1 METKKKNRGLIAIII
16 ILVIIVGIIAVWK
29 IFFDLPT
36 KKSDGIV
43 NKVKE
48 NIDSTPQKITDYA
61 RLEQISNKITLLES
75 MGPSN
80 STSGEYI
87 YSKDNLNVKDIPQQ
101 YKLYALVN
109 LETNKFDYSNGIQ
122 SGYDLIR
129 SKLNSDVSDEVI
141 NLNSATISYS
151 FLTKEYNEL
160 YGSSDLPKI
169 DLIGEEYC
177 TQLIA
182 DDTNEVFYAL
192 GECGNVDEINV
203 ETYFAEARTSSNKL
217 YADVYLAVVDSD
229 NNVYRDIRK
238 QKLVETNSNFTL
250 DNTNYKKYGHYQYTF
265 NLDDN
270 NNYYFSNIK
279 KIS

>member
-1 METKKKNRGLIAIII
+1 
-16 ILVIIVGIIAVWK
+16 
-29 IFFDLPT
+29 
-36 KKSDGIV
+36 
-43 NKVKE
+43 
-48 NIDSTPQKITDYA
+48 
-61 RLEQISNKITLLES
+61 

-141 NLNSATISYS
+141 NLN
-151 FLTKEYNEL
+151 EL

-177 TQLIA
+177 PQLIA

>member
-1 METKKKNRGLIAIII
+1 
-16 ILVIIVGIIAVWK
+16 
-29 IFFDLPT
+29 
-36 KKSDGIV
+36 
-43 NKVKE
+43 
-48 NIDSTPQKITDYA
+48 
-61 RLEQISNKITLLES
+61 

-177 TQLIA
+177 PQLIA